1 MACPTGGHDV
11 FIQVIQGKTS
21 HADAMR
27 SLAEAWRDENG
38 VGAVGY
44 LGGTYGVTDDGD
56 FVGVIRFTSQD
67 EAMANSARP
76 ETGAFAE
83 RMAALMDGPVEF
95 HDCDDVTTLLDGGSD
110 DAGFVQ
116 VIRGHVDDAGP
127 IKAMS
132 DDTGDL
138 RAMRPEIIGGTLAL
152 KPDGTFF
159 QTIYFTDEDSARK
172 GEQLEPPEEIRAQLE
187 SMMAGAVFYDLTKPW
202 FTSA

>member
-1 MACPTGGHDV
+1 M
-11 FIQVIQGKTS
+11 FIQVIHGKTS
-21 HADAMR
+21 QGDELR
-27 SLAEAWRDENG
+27 SLAEAWRDEGG
-38 VGAVGY
+38 VDAVGY

-56 FVGVIRFTSQD
+56 FLGVIRFASRD

-83 RMAALMDGPVEF
+83 KMAALMDGPVEF

-116 VIRGHVDDAGP
+116 VIAGHVDDP
-127 IKAMS
+127 EPVKAMAH
-132 DDTGDL
+132 DTGDL

-152 KPDGTFF
+152 ESDGTFF

-172 GEQLEPPEEIRAQLE
+172 GEQLEPPAEIRGQLE
-187 SMMAGAVFYDLTKPW
+187 SMMAGATFYDLTDPW

>member
-1 MACPTGGHDV
+1 V
-11 FIQVIQGKTS
+11 FIQVIHGKTS
-21 HADAMR
+21 HGDELR
-27 SLAEAWRDENG
+27 SLAQAWRDEGG
-38 VGAVGY
+38 VEAVGY
-44 LGGTYGVTDDGD
+44 LGGTYGVTDGGD
-56 FVGVIRFTSQD
+56 FLGVIRFTSRD

-83 RMAALMDGPVEF
+83 KMAALMDGPVEY

-116 VIRGHVDDAGP
+116 VIAGQVDDP
-127 IKAMS
+127 EPVKAMAH
-132 DDTGDL
+132 DPGDL

-152 KPDGTFF
+152 EPDGSFF

-172 GEQLEPPEEIRAQLE
+172 GEQLEPPAEIRAQLE
-187 SMMAGAVFYDLTKPW
+187 SMMAGATFYDLTDPW